1 MMTTDVV
8 KVVGQCR
15 ILLSPDT
22 LVGNDDDPCNDDDD
36 DDSSDSCYG
45 NHDQQLLY
53 TDTRHA
59 TSVRCTLGRIYA
71 HRACDA
77 A

>member
-1 MMTTDVV
+1 
-8 KVVGQCR
+8 
-15 ILLSPDT
+15 LSPDT

-71 HRACDA
+71 HVHAMRPNNGDGDDA
-77 A
+77 GIYV